1 MTTPIEALQG
11 VVNANQALPT
21 VLTAG
26 QPAPEHFRAL
36 KQAGVRVVIDIRAP
50 EEPRGCDEP
59 KLLRDLGLEYINIA
73 VTDGTLTN
81 ETLDRVTEVMRQHA
95 HEPVLVHCASGNR
108 VGGALIPHLILDRGF
123 TEDEATMAALRM
135 GLRGAHLLQWGL
147 EYTKTHGKQ

>member
-1 MTTPIEALQG
+1 MPTPIEALQG

-50 EEPRGCDEP
+50 EEPRGYDEP
-59 KLLRDLGLEYINIA
+59 KLLRELDIEYINIT

-81 ETLDRVTEVMRQHA
+81 ETLDRVTEAMRQHGE
-95 HEPVLVHCASGNR
+95 EPLLVHCASGNR
-108 VGGALIPHLILDRGF
+108 VGGALVPYLMLDRGF
-123 TEDEATMAALRM
+123 TEDQATMAALRM

-147 EYTKTHGKQ
+147 EYAKTHGQQ